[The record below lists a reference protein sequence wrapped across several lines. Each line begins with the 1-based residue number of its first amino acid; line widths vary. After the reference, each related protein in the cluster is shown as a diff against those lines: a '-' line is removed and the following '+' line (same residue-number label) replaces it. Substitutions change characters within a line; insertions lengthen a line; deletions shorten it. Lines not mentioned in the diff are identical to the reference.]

1 MNDNDLSKTSIYT
14 NQSASLKLTRKPELL
29 ERFGFSKT
37 TLHTKISKKLF
48 PPPISIG
55 DRAVAWPSHELDL
68 ILSAMVAGKS
78 DDEMR
83 TLVADLVA
91 KRKLAA

>member
-1 MNDNDLSKTSIYT
+1 MNHNNLSNPLINTV
-14 NQSASLKLTRKPELL
+14 QSCNLKLIRKPELL

-37 TLHTKISKKLF
+37 TLHTKISKEQF
-48 PPPISIG
+48 PPPIALG

-83 TLVADLVA
+83 ALVADLVA
-91 KRKLAA
+91 QRKLSA

>member
-1 MNDNDLSKTSIYT
+1 MTDNNLSKPPLNTI
-14 NQSASLKLTRKPELL
+14 QSSCLKFIRKPELL

-37 TLHTKISKKLF
+37 TLHTKISKEQF
-48 PPPISIG
+48 PPPVALG
-55 DRAVAWPSHELDL
+55 DRAVAWPSHELDAVL
-68 ILSAMVAGKS
+68 AAMVAGKS